1 MMEKL
6 KALFI
11 KYREPILYIFFGGYT
26 TVVNYVSYLF
36 LEHVLSVHY
45 MAATVIAWFLSV
57 VFAYLTN
64 RKWVFSSQANTPGLI
79 AKEAA
84 SFFASRI
91 FSGVMDAAL
100 MYLCVD
106 LLHFNSDISKLSIN
120 VLVILLNYLLS
131 KLLVFRKKSDQ

>member
-1 MMEKL
+1 MEKL
-6 KALFI
+6 KTLFF
-11 KYREPILYIFFGGYT
+11 KYKEPILYIFFGGCT
-26 TVVNYVSYLF
+26 TVVNYVSYLV
-36 LEHVLSVHY
+36 LEHALSVHY

-64 RKWVFSSQANTPGLI
+64 RKWVFESSVHTPAAVI
-79 AKEAA
+79 KEAA

-106 LLHFNSDISKLSIN
+106 LLSFNSDISKLAIN
-120 VLVILLNYLLS
+120 VLVIILNYILS
-131 KLLVFRKKSDQ
+131 KLLVFRKKSEQ